1 VTTPHD
7 RFTREDPPDPDGRKT
22 PKKAALASWIGSVLE
37 YYDFFIYGTA
47 AALVFGK
54 VFFPE
59 SEPGT
64 ATLLSLAT
72 FGVGYVARPIGACFM
87 GHLGDRYG
95 RKRVLVL
102 TLIMMGTATFLVG
115 CLPTYN
121 TIGIWAPVL
130 LVALRLLQGFSASG
144 EQAGA
149 NSLSLEHAPENRRAF
164 YTSFTLGGTQA
175 GLIVATAVWLPIGAL
190 PDDQLLSWGWRIPFW
205 LSALVVV
212 AGILIRRTLEET
224 PVFEEETAR
233 DETAKIPLA
242 VLLRNYP
249 APLLRVILG
258 ALASTVSTI
267 FGVYALA
274 FAVDTVELDRTTML
288 WVAIVTNVVALAAI
302 PAWATLSDR
311 VGRKPVFIFGAVGSG
326 ALMFA
331 YLAALSSGDY
341 VLIFVAAVLMSGVVY
356 SAQNG
361 VWPSLYGEMFPTRV
375 RLSGMAIGTQIGF
388 AIGGFAPTA
397 AAAIAGEGP
406 DGWVP
411 VAIYVLGSSVLA
423 AIAIATTRETDDVPL
438 RVIDGRPDRAP
449 QPPVVAARREPT
461 GAGMA

>member
-423 AIAIATTRETDDVPL
+423 AIAIATTRETYDVPL
-438 RVIDGRPDRAP
+438 RVIDGRPARP
-449 QPPVVAARREPT
+449 PEPPVVAARREPT